1 MPIPTTFYYDSANF
15 ADATN
20 IWDDADLTTPSAD
33 GWYQVGGVNR
43 QILAGVL
50 GPVQPCPSCVVPCDT
65 TLTASG
71 GVGLYYV
78 GFDAGV
84 TTGAVVVKFNPY
96 AIPDQLTWVYEQF
109 GVAIGATEYSSSIHG
124 YKEGL
129 IGAVTQ
135 ASALGITNSLGSNG
149 VTYNGVY
156 YAYDLSLGTFI
167 AQGNSVTLGPY
178 LPESAGGVGITYI
191 GYAGGTAGNQAFM
204 VIPKTDPTSSLI
216 KLYVEGP
223 STGTEWEVTVYCPK
237 NLNKFS
243 GGIVGATCTA
253 PSTILYWT
261 CSVEPGGDGTNT
273 ILGVHDWV
281 FLDPNGETSA
291 NTTAVDI
298 VVPIVDGDG
307 VSKCVTIS
315 SDGVITNIGSC
326 TGTC

>member
-50 GPVQPCPSCVVPCDT
+50 GPVQPCPS
-65 TLTASG
+65 LTASG

-216 KLYVEGP
+216 KLSDISGLLYFFLSQVLQH
-223 STGTEWEVTVYCPK
+223 SAS
-237 NLNKFS
+237 FS
-243 GGIVGATCTA
+243 MYLLIVF
-253 PSTILYWT
+253 Y
-261 CSVEPGGDGTNT
+261 
-273 ILGVHDWV
+273 
-281 FLDPNGETSA
+281 
-291 NTTAVDI
+291 
-298 VVPIVDGDG
+298 
-307 VSKCVTIS
+307 
-315 SDGVITNIGSC
+315 
-326 TGTC
+326 